1 MISKVSSFIREKQL
15 LTENSTVLLGVS
27 GGPDS
32 MALLHYFV
40 SIREKWNLKLI
51 VLSVDHQLR
60 GDESSDD
67 LDFVKHICE
76 KWGVQFIGTSVDVP
90 SYKQEKQVGTQVAAR
105 EMRYAFFAKQM
116 SEFSADYLALGHH
129 GDDQVET
136 MLMGLVRSA
145 TTKSLAGIPL
155 HRPFE
160 TGQIIRPFL
169 CVTKDE
175 IEEYCIENGIAPRR
189 DPSNEQTTYT
199 RNYFRKELLPLLK
212 EKNSNIHKT
221 TQHLSQSLQEDE
233 LFLTEKATELVN
245 NLVVFTDSDK
255 EACFPIDSFKS
266 SPHSL
271 QRRAFHLILNYLYK
285 EWPKNL
291 SYVHEE
297 QFFALLESNSG
308 NVQIDFPG
316 NLKLRK
322 TYKQVCFCFSIEK
335 SRLVSYHKTV
345 IIPGEVN
352 LPNGI
357 TVTADYTGCPDWN
370 SDTEY
375 ICNKDCV
382 ALPLHIRT
390 RQNGDRMS
398 WRGLEGSKKVK
409 DIFIDAKIPLGK
421 RDMWPVLTDDNGE
434 ILWLIGLK
442 KGQPQQQTQTK
453 EGTYIQLKYE
463 EGNV

>member
-1 MISKVSSFIREKQL
+1 MISKVNAFIKKNQL
-15 LTENSTVLLGVS
+15 LKNNSTVLLGVS

-32 MALLHYFV
+32 MALLHYFQ
-40 SIREKWNLKLI
+40 SIQEKWNLKLI

-60 GDESSDD
+60 GDESRDD

-76 KWGVQFIGTSVDVP
+76 KWGVQFIGASLNVP
-90 SYKQEKQVGTQVAAR
+90 SYKLEKQVGTQVAAR
-105 EMRYAFFAKQM
+105 EVRYEFFAKQM
-116 SEFSADYLALGHH
+116 SEFNADYLALGHH

-155 HRPFE
+155 NRSFV
-160 TGQIIRPFL
+160 TGEIIRPFL

-175 IEEYCIENGIAPRR
+175 IEDYCSKNRIDPRR
-189 DPSNEQTTYT
+189 DPSNEQTAYT
-199 RNYFRKELLPLLK
+199 RNYFRKELLPILK
-212 EKNSNIHKT
+212 EKNSNIHTT
-221 TQHLSQSLQEDE
+221 TQYLSQSLQEDE
-233 LFLTEKATELVN
+233 QFLAGEAAKLVN
-245 NLVVFTDSDK
+245 DLVVFTDSDK
-255 EACFPIDSFKS
+255 EASFTIDSFKT
-266 SPHSL
+266 SPRSL

-285 EWPKNL
+285 ELPKNL

-297 QFFALLESNSG
+297 QFFALLESDSG
-308 NVQIDFPG
+308 NVQIDFPDS
-316 NLKLRK
+316 LKLRK
-322 TYKQVCFCFSIEK
+322 IYQKAVFCFSNDQ
-335 SRLVSYHKTV
+335 SHPVSYHKIV
-345 IIPGEVN
+345 DIPGEVK

-357 TVTADYTGCPDWN
+357 TVTANYTGCPDSN

-375 ICNKDCV
+375 ICNKASV

-421 RDMWPVLTDDNGE
+421 RDTWPVLTDDDGE

-442 KGQPQQQTQTK
+442 KGQPPIQAK
-453 EGTYIQLKYE
+453 EGTYIQLNYDT
-463 EGNV
+463 GNV